1 MDGIFFKLKDIR
13 KPDPYKEESV
23 LSRRLNSTIENGRF
37 IAVRKSGDRYAP
49 FYRKVARAVT
59 RGVFRASICDDEIF
73 RSVFRICVSFL
84 RCFAS
89 FQPRYSPRNG
99 MQFPRRSVLLPRGSN
114 NPRESTICAI
124 SNFLI
129 ETNFPPAVSISL
141 IFIINRILGNLERN
155 SYSRG

>member
-13 KPDPYKEESV
+13 KLDPYKEESV

-99 MQFPRRSVLLPRGSN
+99 MQFPRIRDPFCCHEEVTSQE
-114 NPRESTICAI
+114 NPRYVPFRI
-124 SNFLI
+124 SWSRQIFPRLFLSPW
-129 ETNFPPAVSISL
+129 FL
-141 IFIINRILGNLERN
+141 
-155 SYSRG
+155 